1 MRNNLKER
9 VTVRM
14 EHNLQEA
21 RSQTPLPSLKAI
33 RADGGG
39 HRHRHRRR
47 HHHHVILGFS
57 MIGPN
62 ETLGTPRTVAARLR
76 TTLPLGWVEFLG
88 ERESCGDTRYV

>member
-1 MRNNLKER
+1 
-9 VTVRM
+9 M

-39 HRHRHRRR
+39 HRCR